1 MHPSKEKLRRY
12 ADGTSNQH
20 EASLIEKHTS
30 VCGFCRE
37 FVKEYQLLAQSVA
50 EASAEPLPE
59 CARAQAESLY
69 RQALRGLLVAMTPL
83 SESMPEQPIALAAD
97 GASRDKSDLSLE
109 NLTTLYSEDP
119 EIVLRVMRDRSSNQD
134 YLQLISESAE
144 AVDNVLVQ
152 IPSLGRE
159 YLTDSKGW
167 AELDKVAE
175 ESLNDIKWQIKMP
188 DAVFDLEPLV
198 YDPDRT
204 EYSKQVD
211 LETENNDQIRVTFE
225 GKTEG
230 KQVSLEILRLDGS
243 VDFGSI
249 KVTISHDESQSIMD
263 AHPNQPIRFDLA
275 ESQSVVKIRLFQ
287 QK

>member
-1 MHPSKEKLRRY
+1 MHPSKNELRRY
-12 ADGTSNQH
+12 ANDTANQV
-20 EASLIEKHTS
+20 EAEQIKGCLCE
-30 VCGFCRE
+30 FCRE
-37 FVKEYQLLAQSVA
+37 FVEEYQLLTQSVA
-50 EASAEPLPE
+50 KASAEPLPE
-59 CARAQAESLY
+59 SARAQAESLY

-83 SESMPEQPIALAAD
+83 SDSIPDQTIALAAD

-119 EIVLRVMRDRSSNQD
+119 EIVLRVMRDRAKRQD

-167 AELDKVAE
+167 AELDRVPE
-175 ESLNDIKWQIKMP
+175 ESLSDIKWQIKMP

-204 EYSKQVD
+204 EYSDQVE

-243 VDFGSI
+243 DDFGPI
-249 KVTISHDESQSIMD
+249 KVTISHDNSQSIMD
-263 AHPNQPIRFDLA
+263 AQPNQPIRFGLA
-275 ESQSVVKIRLFQ
+275 ESASVIKIRLFE